1 MFLLCNA
8 TLWEESKLSLRFIII
23 NQLAIGLVFKRM
35 EFALWSLV
43 IDLLPIFD
51 GFEFIKRSSSSY
63 SKLFIK
69 DCPKCREK
77 NIFYAIWFCPMD
89 QQTKIL
95 CDLKV
100 L

>member
-1 MFLLCNA
+1 
-8 TLWEESKLSLRFIII
+8 
-23 NQLAIGLVFKRM
+23 M

-77 NIFYAIWFCPMD
+77 TFFMPFDSVPWINR
-89 QQTKIL
+89 
-95 CDLKV
+95 LKYYV
-100 L
+100 T